1 MLREPRGRNWA
12 RKGKRIKEKNI
23 LGGELCRYRCSLM
36 GQNMAYLELLKK
48 VKTLKAPISEASYFS
63 FKVTVEKWIVDEFY
77 LFFM

>member
-1 MLREPRGRNWA
+1 
-12 RKGKRIKEKNI
+12 
-23 LGGELCRYRCSLM
+23 M

-48 VKTLKAPISEASYFS
+48 VKTLKAPISEAFYFS